1 MISIF
6 STIFSA
12 AFSTKSYNTNRYHQ
26 YPSNCDNN
34 DSFLSLVSS
43 SYSSLSLINQV
54 QQQQQHQH
62 QRIRY
67 NTMTLHLGLSSAIT
81 DIPIMSDLV
90 STYGYCLKHH
100 YFPTQSMTNAVLTM
114 VGDGFAQSKE
124 NSDNMQEQQQQSSS
138 TTATTAIIQYNYNP
152 KRGMIYFFKGLGSG
166 ILWAWWFEQADVLSR
181 ELTQSTLSHIHG
193 LFDTTTTLLLSSSL
207 SQFQQQQEI
216 LDFTTTMTTT
226 TTVVAAATA
235 IVTSTTTL
243 LAQQTEKI
251 IQTTINILMEQ
262 FLVCPILFTVWDIPV
277 TAMMQGDTKASQI
290 PEQIES
296 KLVPLLIANAKVY
309 TFANIITYNIPL
321 QYRLLSASAFSII
334 SETINSGITSS
345 SQVQIPQTSQTQI
358 VNNKTRKLQERITP
372 ATVLVP
378 VKSYSKMKLPIMTN
392 STLAIS

>member
-1 MISIF
+1 
-6 STIFSA
+6 
-12 AFSTKSYNTNRYHQ
+12 
-26 YPSNCDNN
+26 
-34 DSFLSLVSS
+34 
-43 SYSSLSLINQV
+43 
-54 QQQQQHQH
+54 
-62 QRIRY
+62 
-67 NTMTLHLGLSSAIT
+67 
-81 DIPIMSDLV
+81 
-90 STYGYCLKHH
+90 
-100 YFPTQSMTNAVLTM
+100 M

-124 NSDNMQEQQQQSSS
+124 NSDNMQQQSSS
-138 TTATTAIIQYNYNP
+138 TTATTAIIQYKYNP

-181 ELTQSTLSHIHG
+181 ELTQSTLSHVHG

-207 SQFQQQQEI
+207 SRFQQQEI

-392 STLAIS
+392 STLTIS

>member
-1 MISIF
+1 M
-6 STIFSA
+6 
-12 AFSTKSYNTNRYHQ
+12 
-26 YPSNCDNN
+26 
-34 DSFLSLVSS
+34 
-43 SYSSLSLINQV
+43 
-54 QQQQQHQH
+54 
-62 QRIRY
+62 
-67 NTMTLHLGLSSAIT
+67 GIT

-124 NSDNMQEQQQQSSS
+124 NSDNMQEQQQQSSCSS
-138 TTATTAIIQYNYNP
+138 TTTAIIQCNYDP

-166 ILWAWWFEQADVLSR
+166 VLWAWWFEQADVLSR
-181 ELTQSTLSHIHG
+181 ELTQLTLSHIHG
-193 LFDTTTTLLLSSSL
+193 LFTTITLLLSSS
-207 SQFQQQQEI
+207 SSRFQQQEI
-216 LDFTTTMTTT
+216 LDFTTTMTAT

-243 LAQQTEKI
+243 LAQQTERI

-277 TAMMQGDTKASQI
+277 TAMMRGDIKASQI
-290 PEQIES
+290 PEQIEL

-345 SQVQIPQTSQTQI
+345 SQVQIPQTSQTKI

-372 ATVLVP
+372 ATVSVP